1 MKSPEIVP
9 FKKAFTEAFEKKFG
23 VELNEDTINTLK
35 NKGNYF
41 HFMID
46 YGKIFFSVSNTVK
59 HRYDD
64 EYSMIKVE
72 VIDCTQ
78 NGRYIMHDPDIKSER
93 KSAISMKG
101 LDNICKFVDKTREA
115 YAQKWINLLFGDST
129 SSSIS

>member
-1 MKSPEIVP
+1 MNIREIVP

-35 NKGNYF
+35 NNSF
-41 HFMID
+41 HFMIH

-64 EYSMIKVE
+64 EYSMFVVE
-72 VIDCTQ
+72 VLDGTQ
-78 NGRYIMHDPDIKSER
+78 KSRYTNHDPDIKSER

-115 YAQKWINLLFGDST
+115 YAKKWIGLLFGDAT
-129 SSSIS
+129 KID

>member
-1 MKSPEIVP
+1 MNIQEIVP

-35 NKGNYF
+35 NNSF
-41 HFMID
+41 HFMIH
-46 YGKIFFSVSNTVK
+46 YGKIFFSISNTVK

-64 EYSMIKVE
+64 EYSMFVVE
-72 VIDCTQ
+72 VLDGTQ
-78 NGRYIMHDPDIKSER
+78 KSRYTNHDPDIKSER

-115 YAQKWINLLFGDST
+115 YAKKWIGLLFGDAT
-129 SSSIS
+129 KID